1 MSRDPDQPVGI
12 DELRNAAIGLLAR
25 REHSRRELERKL
37 GQRFRGRPL
46 EPSELEQALDG
57 LAADGLQSDERCA
70 ESLIHARISRGQGPL
85 KIRAGLREAGLEG
98 EAVELLLEAEAG
110 DWPRHLEAVARSR
123 FGEAPP
129 VDRRDWARRAR
140 FLAGRGFPEHLV
152 RSQLGE
158 PPRS

>member
-1 MSRDPDQPVGI
+1 M
-12 DELRNAAIGLLAR
+12 GLLAR

-37 GQRFRGRPL
+37 GKRFRDRPL
-46 EPSELEQALDG
+46 EPAGLEQVLDR
-57 LAADGLQSDERCA
+57 LAADGLQSDARCA

-98 EAVELLLEAEAG
+98 ETFELLLEAESG
-110 DWPRHLEAVARSR
+110 EWPRHLDAVVRSR
-123 FGEAPP
+123 FGEEPP
-129 VDRRDWARRAR
+129 ADRRDWARRAR

>member
-1 MSRDPDQPVGI
+1 MATDPDQPVGI

-37 GQRFRGRPL
+37 GKRFRDRPL
-46 EPSELEQALDG
+46 ERSELDQALDG
-57 LAADGLQSDERCA
+57 LAADGLQSDARCA
-70 ESLIHARISRGQGPL
+70 ESMIHARIARGQGPL

-98 EAVELLLEAEAG
+98 ETVQRLLEAEEEE
-110 DWPRHLEAVARSR
+110 WPRHLQTVVRTR

-129 VDRRDWARRAR
+129 ADRRDWGRRAR

-158 PPRS
+158 PPRD